1 MALCGPCARCVH
13 YKSRSKKEKSFL
25 FRVPEDW
32 LFFRNLDIPVQPPC
46 EFINSLPFPF
56 LVLIGPFLSKA
67 CGAQPGTF
75 LATNDILF
83 GVSDLPPM
91 NVRFYTSDC
100 DLTSIPAGGN
110 NQTFPV
116 SDF

>member
-13 YKSRSKKEKSFL
+13 YKNRSKKEKAFL
-25 FRVPEDW
+25 FPVPENW
-32 LFFRNLDIPVQPPC
+32 LFFRNLDIPWQPPC
-46 EFINSLPFPF
+46 EFIIASLSLF
-56 LVLIGPFLSKA
+56 LIGPFLSKA
-67 CGAQPGTF
+67 CGAQQGTF
-75 LATNDILF
+75 LVTNDILF

-100 DLTSIPAGGN
+100 DLTSIPAAGN